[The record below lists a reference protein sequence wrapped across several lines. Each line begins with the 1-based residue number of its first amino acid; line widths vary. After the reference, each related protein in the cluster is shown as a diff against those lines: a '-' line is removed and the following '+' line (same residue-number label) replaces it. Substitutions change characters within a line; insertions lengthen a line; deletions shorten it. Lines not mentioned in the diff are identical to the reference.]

1 MLVIMYAMFPFL
13 LFSLLVLLKY
23 ISDKLFDNINS
34 TIGHGSKSS
43 PIHVGVIMDGNG
55 RWATKRNLPRV
66 YGHKQ
71 GASGINN
78 LIIECIKFKIKYITL
93 YGLST
98 ANLKRPKEEVNGLFK
113 IMEDYIKENTQWI
126 QSNNIKVKVIGN
138 TNIFPLSLQN
148 SINELIENTKDSSA
162 ITLILAL
169 NYDSRTEVC
178 NAVDRYL
185 NDIKNNVIE
194 QPEQLDWKTFNKY
207 LDTADFPD
215 PDLIIR
221 TSGEYRI
228 SNFLLL
234 QSANA
239 EYIFLPV
246 LWPSFT
252 SEHMKECLI
261 EYNKRERRFGLT
273 PEQCKDLVKKNN

>member
-1 MLVIMYAMFPFL
+1 MLNLLYVSFPFVLFTL
-13 LFSLLVLLKY
+13 LGLLKY
-23 ISDKLFDNINS
+23 ITDYLYEKNLVYEYDKEL
-34 TIGHGSKSS
+34 IG
-43 PIHVGVIMDGNG
+43 PTHVGIIMDGNG
-55 RWATKRNLPRV
+55 RWATKRNLPRL
-66 YGHKQ
+66 YGHRE
-71 GASGINN
+71 GAIRINN
-78 LIIECIKFKIKYITL
+78 LVLECIKLQVKYVTL

-98 ANLKRPKEEVNGLFK
+98 ANLKRPKEEVNGLFE
-113 IMEDYIKENTQWI
+113 IMEKYIVDNSQWI
-126 QSNNIKVKVIGN
+126 ISNDINVRVIGN
-138 TNIFPLSLQN
+138 ISIFPSSLQN
-148 SINELIENTKDSSA
+148 CINNLLEQTKNA
-162 ITLILAL
+162 RKITLILAL

-178 NAVDRYL
+178 DGINRYI
-185 NDIKNNVIE
+185 NEIKNKPLE
-194 QPEQLDWKTFNKY
+194 QIDKIDWKTFSKY

-239 EYIFLPV
+239 EYIFLPI

-252 SEHMKECLI
+252 SDNMKECVI

-273 PEQCKDLVKKNN
+273 PEQYKELAKKNK